1 MLLFPYPALFV
12 TQHFQNISSGTFL
25 VLSVAIT
32 LCSPSVVTCFV
43 PTSSALPSLCLA
55 VLGFR
60 PWLCVGWHLYLE
72 LVPFHGEGEWKKR
85 CWRKREE
92 RKWGVDMQWME
103 LMGKGRTH
111 ASRAKFQVNVY
122 TKLSQYPDAPS
133 LVSSVTV
140 TTSLSL
146 DSFVLQLLPKARWR
160 EDFFLIL
167 QPQCT
172 VRESNRS
179 CIEECC
185 LVWALAFSPCKA
197 FIISAPGKWSCWHIP
212 VSFNS
217 LPHHFCLFIFHAY
230 IFVTSCSPCT
240 KVHPQAGTFSSWNH
254 LSRCTSSIVTAVH
267 WQQLNIWVGK
277 AH

>member
-43 PTSSALPSLCLA
+43 PTSSTLPSLCLA

-92 RKWGVDMQWME
+92 RKWGVNRADGE
-103 LMGKGRTH
+103 GKERTH
-111 ASRAKFQVNVY
+111 ASRAKIQVNTY
-122 TKLSQYPDAPS
+122 TKLSQYPYAPS

-179 CIEECC
+179 GIEECA
-185 LVWALAFSPCKA
+185 WFE
-197 FIISAPGKWSCWHIP
+197 H
-212 VSFNS
+212 
-217 LPHHFCLFIFHAY
+217 
-230 IFVTSCSPCT
+230 
-240 KVHPQAGTFSSWNH
+240 
-254 LSRCTSSIVTAVH
+254 
-267 WQQLNIWVGK
+267 
-277 AH
+277 